1 MQLRRERITIA
12 LALMNSTP
20 GISSVPTSKNHF
32 EVLDG
37 LRGVAALLVVAFH
50 ILEPNDKGVR
60 FDQIINHGYLAVD
73 FFFLLSGFVVA
84 YAYDDRWPR
93 MGRWEFYKRRFI
105 RLQPMIIMGSLIGA
119 ALFYLQHGPAFPL
132 LPATPVWKMLAVM
145 LLGCTLLPL
154 PHQFDI
160 RGWDEMHPLDG
171 PGWSLFFEYIA
182 NILYASVL
190 RKLSN
195 RWLGLL
201 TGLAAILLV
210 HMLVTGEGD
219 AIGGWSTSPA
229 QLHIGFARLL
239 FPFLAGMLLM
249 RSGKRIHVRHGLY
262 WCSLML
268 LVCSALPRFGGESHL
283 WINGLYEAFCIV
295 VIFPL
300 IVAIGA
306 GNQDATALSN
316 RLCSTLGGL
325 SYPLYLT
332 HYPLIYIYTG
342 WISRGPQSWAQRM
355 AWGVLLWCAAV
366 ALGYACLKLY
376 DEPVRAWLTRRFL
389 SSGRDDAAVNVPGAD
404 PAICPGI
411 SSRRY

>member
-1 MQLRRERITIA
+1 MT
-12 LALMNSTP
+12 SVP
-20 GISSVPTSKNHF
+20 GISSVQQPKNHF

-50 ILEPNDKGVR
+50 TLEPNDHGIR
-60 FDQIINHGYLAVD
+60 FKQIINHGYMAVD

-93 MGRWEFYKRRFI
+93 MSKWEFYKRRLI
-105 RLQPMIIMGSLIGA
+105 RLQPMIVMGSLIGA
-119 ALFYLQHGPAFPL
+119 ALFYLQRGPAFPL
-132 LPATPVWKMLAVM
+132 IAATPLWKMLAVM

-154 PHQFDI
+154 PYQFDI

-182 NILYASVL
+182 NILYASGL

-195 RWLGLL
+195 RWLSLL
-201 TGLAAILLV
+201 TGLSALFLL

-219 AIGGWSTSPA
+219 AIGGWATNAA

-249 RSGKRIHVRHGLY
+249 RSGKRIHTRHSLLL
-262 WCSLML
+262 CSVL
-268 LVCSALPRFGGESHL
+268 LIVCFSLPRFGGTDHL
-283 WINGLYEAFCIV
+283 WINGLYEAFCIIV
-295 VIFPL
+295 VFPV

-306 GNQDATALSN
+306 GSRDASGASD
-316 RLCSTLGGL
+316 RLCRILGDI

-332 HYPLIYIYTG
+332 HYPLIYLYTG
-342 WISRGPQSWAQRM
+342 WISQGPHSWAQRTG
-355 AWGVLLWCAAV
+355 WGILLWFTAV

-376 DEPVRAWLTRRFL
+376 DEPVRAWLSRRFL
-389 SSGRDDAAVNVPGAD
+389 RNGRDGVAVPIPGAD
-404 PAICPGI
+404 PAF
-411 SSRRY
+411 STDTSHS